1 MCMQRR
7 WTLTENELYATPD
20 ADLVQ
25 RVVRSVLEFVGDVG
39 AAEDDYELVRLSP
52 KSAQF
57 FWAMRLLES
66 EVNNGG
72 FEQYFWN
79 SSCTLVDVAL
89 EAYRAIGADGYA
101 QLVQKAQDI
110 MGNGSSAARR
120 REFNSDWRAYKKACS
135 TSIDALDEE
144 FYAAKGGSPDSGGQD
159 TTLHEQ
165 KVRYIRQHSN
175 SICSA

>member
-1 MCMQRR
+1 MQRR
-7 WTLTENELYATPD
+7 WTLTKQELDATSD
-20 ADLVQ
+20 NHLVQ
-25 RVVRSVLEFVGDVG
+25 RVVNSVLGFVGDLAPG
-39 AAEDDYELVRLSP
+39 EDDYELVRQTP

-79 SSCTLVDVAL
+79 SSCTLIDVAIDS
-89 EAYRAIGADGYA
+89 YRTIGADGYA
-101 QLVQKAQDI
+101 ELVQKAQDI
-110 MGNGSSAARR
+110 MGRGSSAARR
-120 REFNSDWRAYKKACS
+120 SEFNSDWRAYKKACS
-135 TSIDALDEE
+135 ASIDVLDEE

-165 KVRYIRQHSN
+165 KVRYIRHHSN
-175 SICSA
+175 SICSG